1 MLKLKLIDREVE
13 KAMKGDEELYDLV
26 KQTENLLDEMLNM
39 SDVCIS
45 DIPGD
50 GMKAISDSVNALKST
65 LVIAANERRVIRTI
79 LKNQE
84 KLVDKIMDVDR
95 KIDNLMQV
103 NKQ

>member
-50 GMKAISDSVNALKST
+50 GVKAISDAVNALKST